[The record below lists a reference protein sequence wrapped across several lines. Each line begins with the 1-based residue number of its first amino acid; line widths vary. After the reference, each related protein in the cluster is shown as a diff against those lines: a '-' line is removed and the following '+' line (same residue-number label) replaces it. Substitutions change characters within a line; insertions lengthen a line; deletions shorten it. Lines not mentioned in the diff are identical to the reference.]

1 MLGGHK
7 PLGCA
12 AGTSG
17 GGAHLDVRALTI
29 HPAQRNIWGHP
40 RRLPSAFRRRLQH
53 SLPTP
58 PFAPDGA
65 RLVQGN
71 LAYDA
76 LGASTTLSVGYAA
89 HTNAA
94 GTAVSASAAAYK
106 AAAASTSAQKVDV
119 LATIALGSGT
129 ETDANESGVAIT
141 VTNAGTATGSIE
153 LTIMYVVD

>member
-1 MLGGHK
+1 MNKANELAGRIRVAHGTYEASS
-7 PLGCA
+7 LA
-12 AGTSG
+12 AASEIEMFV
-17 GGAHLDVRALTI
+17 L
-29 HPAQRNIWGHP
+29 
-40 RRLPSAFRRRLQH
+40 
-53 SLPTP
+53 
-58 PFAPDGA
+58 PDGA
-65 RLVQGN
+65 RLLQGS

-76 LGASTTLSVGYAA
+76 LGSGTTLSVGYAA

-119 LATIALGSGT
+119 LATLALGSGT
-129 ETDANESGVAIT
+129 ETDTNEDGVAIT